1 MWSWGH
7 PWLLHD
13 MYRLKLN
20 VRFCFTLYCRKQIFV
35 PVSRSWKFLLKHF
48 VMWLLKK
55 MDRLLAQPSSCP
67 SPRPQWSH
75 LGLFLS
81 LPFIESFTAH
91 YNLQKGTLLSK
102 GTTAFRYLIY
112 NLYLSKLMFSW
123 YWCRWLAFNRFNWS
137 RRDIKTS
144 SQSLFSRHVLDPPF
158 HQE

>member
-55 MDRLLAQPSSCP
+55 MERLLAQP
-67 SPRPQWSH
+67 
-75 LGLFLS
+75 
-81 LPFIESFTAH
+81 
-91 YNLQKGTLLSK
+91 
-102 GTTAFRYLIY
+102 LI
-112 NLYLSKLMFSW
+112 L
-123 YWCRWLAFNRFNWS
+123 
-137 RRDIKTS
+137 
-144 SQSLFSRHVLDPPF
+144 SQSEASMISLGFVSFSFFYWFIYCSFKTLKRGLCCQRVPPPLDTWSTTYISLNSCLVDIDAGGLHSTALTGQGEILKRVLKVYF
-158 HQE
+158 LAMC